1 MKRPEDAPKLGLTDA
16 VLIGLAALFALAL
29 FVYG

>member
-1 MKRPEDAPKLGLTDA
+1 MKDPESDPPWGLTDI
-16 VLIGLAALFALAL
+16 VFLGLAALFALAL

>member
-1 MKRPEDAPKLGLTDA
+1 MKRPEDAPTWGLTDA